1 MHWSTASDFEITQ
14 EIGDRIRRER
24 LNRNLTLEAV
34 AASAGIS
41 RLTLQK
47 VEAGHAPSLTSFL
60 GILRALGFLDRL
72 ETLLPPPEVGPI
84 ELADRQGKARQRASR
99 STPDPEW

>member
-1 MHWSTASDFEITQ
+1 MRWNIATDEEISR
-14 EIGDRIRRER
+14 ELGERIRRER
-24 LNRNLTLEAV
+24 LSRNLSLSTLAET
-34 AASAGIS
+34 AGVS

-47 VEAGHAPSLTSFL
+47 VEAGHSPSVNTLL

-72 ETLLPPPEVGPI
+72 ESLLPPPEISPI

-99 STPDPEW
+99 STPAPEW